1 MGGLRAAVPML
12 LGAVLA
18 APCGDEVFAPAPSV
32 DGGGAG
38 GGGGGGGN
46 IAAAGA
52 VELLRN
58 PGLRVECA
66 AALAEVLPQVW
77 QPSRAPA

>member
-1 MGGLRAAVPML
+1 ML
-12 LGAVLA
+12 LGAVFA

-32 DGGGAG
+32 DGGGA
-38 GGGGGGGN
+38 GGGGGN